1 MLSRDSIKTELL
13 GLRGECAA
21 FVPAVRM
28 DVLSIEMDCSEEEL
42 TTVVCAVTVVR
53 ADFCVN

>member
-1 MLSRDSIKTELL
+1 MLSRDSIRTES

-21 FVPAVRM
+21 FEPAVRM
-28 DVLSIEMDCSEEEL
+28 DVLSIEVDCSEEEL
-42 TTVVCAVTVVR
+42 TTAVTVVR